1 MTQKLDSYN
10 WDDGDD
16 AQAVPATTA
25 RDEPS
30 KGAEATQVKEAGPQ
44 EKVSVGV
51 SRLHEVVIPDLQ

>member
-10 WDDGDD
+10 WDDD
-16 AQAVPATTA
+16 AQAVPAAATK
-25 RDEPS
+25 DES
-30 KGAEATQVKEAGPQ
+30 TKGTEATYVKETGPQ